1 MAVVKMKYTK
11 SKAAIKAHLRYIVH
25 RPGKEWET
33 PTRELFQHN
42 YLSLTKQDAYD
53 LINSAPRNTIFYKMM
68 INFHPE
74 KEDTRK
80 DLDLQYIASL
90 TVREMQYRIGRDVP
104 FVATIHNGHAKTDLR
119 HIHAICLV
127 QGRLSKTEYASLQTL
142 WQVATAEVKEQRR
155 SRDRILERERTQFL
169 TQARVLYQYT
179 PSQTRYLSQVDAPQQ
194 RYRRYKPLQLQPG
207 CYSCGY
213 GQLSGLPSWYDFCP
227 CCHKPLTQERTL
239 QLELNRQL

>member
-42 YLSLTKQDAYD
+42 YLNVTKQDAYD
-53 LINSAPRNTIFYKMM
+53 RINAAPRNTLYYKMM
-68 INFHPE
+68 INFHPK
-74 KEDTRK
+74 KEDTYK
-80 DLDLQYIASL
+80 DLDLHAIASL
-90 TVREMQYRIGRDVP
+90 TVREMEARIGRSVP
-104 FVATIHNGHAKTDLR
+104 FVATIHNGHATTDLR

-127 QGRLSKTEYASLQTL
+127 QGRLSKTEYARLQTL
-142 WQVATAEVKEQRR
+142 WQIATAEVKEQRR

-169 TQARVLYQYT
+169 TQARVLYQYN
-179 PSQTRYLSQVDAPQQ
+179 PSKARYLSQVDAPQK
-194 RYRRYKPLQLQPG
+194 RYRPFKPLQLQPG
-207 CYSCGY
+207 CDSCGY
-213 GQLSGLPSWYDFCP
+213 GQLGGIPAWYDVCP
-227 CCHKPLTQERTL
+227 CCHTPLHQEKTL